1 MEGLQPETPAE
12 AGVPER
18 TADAGHEEGAR
29 VLADE
34 AYAVLADSGFT
45 AEEVREWA
53 ETFIAEEGTGDVDDL
68 VAWIREKEQGRGR
81 RTGSDGAWR

>member
-1 MEGLQPETPAE
+1 MYAAAMEGLQPETPAE
-12 AGVPER
+12 AGVQER

-34 AYAVLADSGFT
+34 AYAVLAESGFT

-53 ETFIAEEGTGDVDDL
+53 ETFIAEEGSGDVDEL
-68 VAWIREKEQGRGR
+68 VAWIREKEQGRG
-81 RTGSDGAWR
+81 